1 MAISL
6 GPNEYGKAEIRLVR
20 VARDAERHELTD
32 LTVGVALAGEF
43 EAAHVAGDNR
53 AVLPTDTQKN
63 TVYAFAKDPGIGQIE
78 DFGLL
83 LARHFV
89 QSQPAVARARISIEQ
104 HPWERLAPHSFR
116 RRGGEVRTAAVT
128 ADAAG
133 AWVVSGLTDLVLLN
147 TTRSEFVGFATDRF
161 TTLAEASDRI
171 LATAVTA
178 RWRHAAPTGDWAASY
193 SATRELLL
201 SAFAGTYSRSLQE
214 TLYAMGRHV
223 LEHRPEL
230 AEIRLS
236 MPNRHHFVVDLTPFG
251 LDNRNEVFHADD
263 RPYGLI
269 EGVLVRDGAP
279 PPGPA
284 WHSGPAEA
292 A

>member
-1 MAISL
+1 MMISL
-6 GPNEYGKAEIRLVR
+6 GANEYGKAEIRLVR
-20 VARDAERHELTD
+20 VARDTERHELTD
-32 LTVGVALAGEF
+32 LTVGVALAGDF

-63 TVYAFAKDPGIGQIE
+63 TVYAFAQDPGIGEIE

-116 RRGGEVRTAAVT
+116 RRGGEIRTATVT
-128 ADAAG
+128 ADASG
-133 AWVVSGLTDLVLLN
+133 AWVVSGLTDLVVLN

-171 LATAVTA
+171 LATSVTA
-178 RWRHAAPTGDWAASY
+178 RWRHAEPTGDWAASY

-230 AEIRLS
+230 AEVRLS
-236 MPNRHHFVVDLTPFG
+236 MPNRHHFAVDLAPFG

-269 EGVLVRDGAP
+269 EGGLVREGAP
-279 PPGPA
+279 PAGPA
-284 WHSGPAEA
+284 WQRGPEEA
-292 A
+292 T